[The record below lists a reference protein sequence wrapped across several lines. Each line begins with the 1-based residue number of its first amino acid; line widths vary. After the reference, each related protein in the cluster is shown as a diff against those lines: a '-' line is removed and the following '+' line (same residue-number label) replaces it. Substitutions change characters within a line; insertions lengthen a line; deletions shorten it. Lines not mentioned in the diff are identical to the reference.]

1 MNAHLKKLL
10 QNLFVLIMLPTL
22 GWYIT
27 RGSTVDVVD
36 TEKHPPQRSRHR
48 LAV

>member
-10 QNLFVLIMLPTL
+10 QNLFVLIMLSTL

-36 TEKHPPQRSRHR
+36 TEKHPPQMQRHL